1 MGRVAWSC
9 LFVFAVAVAPLVA
22 PSRGSVS
29 ETPRYPVTVAP
40 PPPPLPPAPP
50 PQVMSAPAPRLPA
63 TPRRPAVLRPPF
75 IPPAPPSL
83 PLVGV
88 ALPDVPVP
96 AVPMLETLP
105 VTSALSLQ
113 GLFAV
118 HDTPSRLTVRENAP
132 PRPRPAALVPMY
144 ASFATLQALD
154 YHSTTRAISQGIGR
168 EANPLARSVVEHPA
182 GFLALKAGATA
193 GMIWASERMRKKH
206 PGRAVVLMLASN
218 ATMAVIVAHNYSIR

>member
-22 PSRGSVS
+22 PARGSVS
-29 ETPRYPVTVAP
+29 ETALYPVTVASP
-40 PPPPLPPAPP
+40 PPPAPP
-50 PQVMSAPAPRLPA
+50 PHVMSAPAP
-63 TPRRPAVLRPPF
+63 RPPF

>member
-22 PSRGSVS
+22 PARGSVA
-29 ETPRYPVTVAP
+29 ETALYPVTVASP
-40 PPPPLPPAPP
+40 PPPAPP
-50 PQVMSAPAPRLPA
+50 PHVMSAPAP
-63 TPRRPAVLRPPF
+63 RPPF

>member
-22 PSRGSVS
+22 PARGSVA
-29 ETPRYPVTVAP
+29 ETALYPVTVASP
-40 PPPPLPPAPP
+40 PPPAPP
-50 PQVMSAPAPRLPA
+50 PHVMSAPAPR
-63 TPRRPAVLRPPF
+63 PPF
-75 IPPAPPSL
+75 IPAAPPSL

-168 EANPLARSVVEHPA
+168 EANPLARSIVEHPA

>member
-22 PSRGSVS
+22 PPRGSVS
-29 ETPRYPVTVAP
+29 ETALYPVTVAP

-50 PQVMSAPAPRLPA
+50 PQVMSAPAPRPPA
-63 TPRRPAVLRPPF
+63 TPRRPAALRPPF
-75 IPPAPPSL
+75 IPPAPPSP
-83 PLVGV
+83 PLVGL

-105 VTSALSLQ
+105 VASALSLQ
-113 GLFAV
+113 AFVV
-118 HDTPSRLTVRENAP
+118 HETPSRLTVRENAP
-132 PRPRPAALVPMY
+132 PRPVSLLPMY

-168 EANPLARSVVEHPA
+168 EANPLARSIVEHPA

>member
-22 PSRGSVS
+22 PARGSVA
-29 ETPRYPVTVAP
+29 ETALYPVTVASP
-40 PPPPLPPAPP
+40 PPPAPP
-50 PQVMSAPAPRLPA
+50 PHVMSAPAPR
-63 TPRRPAVLRPPF
+63 PPF
-75 IPPAPPSL
+75 IPAAPPSL

-113 GLFAV
+113 ALFAV
-118 HDTPSRLTVRENAP
+118 HEMPSRLTVRENAP

-206 PGRAVVLMLASN
+206 PAHAVVLMLASN

>member
-22 PSRGSVS
+22 PARGLVA
-29 ETPRYPVTVAP
+29 ETALYPVTVASP
-40 PPPPLPPAPP
+40 PPPAPP
-50 PQVMSAPAPRLPA
+50 PHVMSAPAP
-63 TPRRPAVLRPPF
+63 RPPF

>member
-22 PSRGSVS
+22 PARGSVA
-29 ETPRYPVTVAP
+29 ETALYPVTVASP
-40 PPPPLPPAPP
+40 PPPAPP
-50 PQVMSAPAPRLPA
+50 PHVMSAPAP
-63 TPRRPAVLRPPF
+63 RPPF

-168 EANPLARSVVEHPA
+168 EANPLARSIVEHPA

>member
-1 MGRVAWSC
+1 
-9 LFVFAVAVAPLVA
+9 
-22 PSRGSVS
+22 
-29 ETPRYPVTVAP
+29 VTVASP
-40 PPPPLPPAPP
+40 PPPAPP
-50 PQVMSAPAPRLPA
+50 PHVMSAPAP
-63 TPRRPAVLRPPF
+63 RPPF

-168 EANPLARSVVEHPA
+168 EANPLARSIVEHPA

-218 ATMAVIVAHNYSIR
+218 ATMAVIVALNYSIR

>member
-22 PSRGSVS
+22 PARGSVA
-29 ETPRYPVTVAP
+29 ETALYPVTVASP
-40 PPPPLPPAPP
+40 PPPAPP
-50 PQVMSAPAPRLPA
+50 PHVMSAPAPR
-63 TPRRPAVLRPPF
+63 PPF
-75 IPPAPPSL
+75 IPAAPPSL

-132 PRPRPAALVPMY
+132 PRPRPAAQVPMY

>member
-1 MGRVAWSC
+1 MGRVGWSC

-22 PSRGSVS
+22 PPRGSVS
-29 ETPRYPVTVAP
+29 ETALYPVTVAP
-40 PPPPLPPAPP
+40 PPMPPAPP
-50 PQVMSAPAPRLPA
+50 PPVMSAPAPRPPA
-63 TPRRPAVLRPPF
+63 TPRRPAALRPPSV
-75 IPPAPPSL
+75 PPAPPSL
-83 PLVGV
+83 TLVGL

-105 VTSALSLQ
+105 VTSALSLHA
-113 GLFAV
+113 LLAV
-118 HDTPSRLTVRENAP
+118 RETPSRLTLRENAP
-132 PRPRPAALVPMY
+132 PRPRPASLLPMY

-168 EANPLARSVVEHPA
+168 EANPLARSIVEHPA
-182 GFLALKAGATA
+182 GFLAMKAGATA

>member
-22 PSRGSVS
+22 PARGSVA
-29 ETPRYPVTVAP
+29 ETALYPVTVASP
-40 PPPPLPPAPP
+40 PPPAPP
-50 PQVMSAPAPRLPA
+50 PHVMSAPAPR
-63 TPRRPAVLRPPF
+63 PPF
-75 IPPAPPSL
+75 IPAAPPSL

-206 PGRAVVLMLASN
+206 PAHAVVLMLASN

>member
-22 PSRGSVS
+22 PARGSVA
-29 ETPRYPVTVAP
+29 ETALYPVTVASP
-40 PPPPLPPAPP
+40 PPPAPP
-50 PQVMSAPAPRLPA
+50 PHVMSAPAP
-63 TPRRPAVLRPPF
+63 RPPF

-168 EANPLARSVVEHPA
+168 EANPLARSIVEHPA
-182 GFLALKAGATA
+182 AFLALKAGATA

>member
-1 MGRVAWSC
+1 
-9 LFVFAVAVAPLVA
+9 VAPLVA
-22 PSRGSVS
+22 PARGSVA
-29 ETPRYPVTVAP
+29 ETALYPVTVASP
-40 PPPPLPPAPP
+40 PPPAPP
-50 PQVMSAPAPRLPA
+50 PHVMSAPAP
-63 TPRRPAVLRPPF
+63 RPPF

-132 PRPRPAALVPMY
+132 RRRRPAALVPMY

-218 ATMAVIVAHNYSIR
+218 ATMAVIVAHNY

>member
-50 PQVMSAPAPRLPA
+50 PQVMSAPAPR
-63 TPRRPAVLRPPF
+63 PPF

-113 GLFAV
+113 SLFAV
-118 HDTPSRLTVRENAP
+118 HETPSRLTVRENAP

-206 PGRAVVLMLASN
+206 PAHAVVLMLASN

>member
-22 PSRGSVS
+22 PARGSVA
-29 ETPRYPVTVAP
+29 ETALYPVTVASP
-40 PPPPLPPAPP
+40 PPPAPP
-50 PQVMSAPAPRLPA
+50 PHVMSAPAP
-63 TPRRPAVLRPPF
+63 RPPF

-113 GLFAV
+113 ALFAV
-118 HDTPSRLTVRENAP
+118 HEMPSRLTVRENAP

>member
-22 PSRGSVS
+22 PARGSVA
-29 ETPRYPVTVAP
+29 ETALYPVTVASP
-40 PPPPLPPAPP
+40 PPPAPP
-50 PQVMSAPAPRLPA
+50 PHVMSAPAPRQ
-63 TPRRPAVLRPPF
+63 PF